1 MPDYGNDRRRDVDRN
16 NVDGRM
22 EDDHLSERK
31 VKYYLCHVLM
41 VLDSL
46 HAAGIIHWEVELQYM
61 PINLCPLMDEMN
73 NNNCCSFWHDDEGD
87 NEGTK
92 NGVDGA

>member
-1 MPDYGNDRRRDVDRN
+1 MPNRGNDHHHDVDGN
-16 NVDGRM
+16 NANGCM
-22 EDDHLSERK
+22 ENNHQSKRK

-46 HAAGIIHWEVELQYM
+46 HAAGKIHREVEPQNM
-61 PINLCPLMDEMN
+61 PINQCLSTDETN
-73 NNNCCSFWHDDEGD
+73 NNNHCSFWHDNKDD
-87 NEGTK
+87 NKGTN

>member
-1 MPDYGNDRRRDVDRN
+1 MK
-16 NVDGRM
+16 
-22 EDDHLSERK
+22 DHLFERK

-41 VLDSL
+41 ALDSL
-46 HAAGIIHWEVELQYM
+46 HAAGIIHREVEPQNT
-61 PINLCPLMDEMN
+61 PINQCPLMDKTN
-73 NNNCCSFWHDDEGD
+73 NNNHHSFWHDDKGD